1 MSMNWHDA
9 AIAIAIFG
17 MSWGVIGLTRGAIV
31 RWRDEQR
38 QRVLFTFR
46 SLESM
51 GVNEAGGGNAWG
63 GVLTTDRVITAE
75 QGEILRAA
83 VERYRGRCSLLPI
96 DGQVFEL
103 KNGELVK
110 L

>member
-1 MSMNWHDA
+1 
-9 AIAIAIFG
+9 
-17 MSWGVIGLTRGAIV
+17 MSWQEGAISGAAAV
-31 RWRDEQR
+31 MALGLFHYMRGMFLAWRDEQR

-75 QGEILRAA
+75 QREILRAA

-103 KNGELVK
+103 VDGELVK
-110 L
+110 R